1 MLRPIINTYIV
12 PTDGSRGNLS
22 GLAAAV
28 AFMFLIYIAG
38 IIATYIQSRLLTR
51 IGQNCLQAM
60 REDLFNHMQ
69 SLPVRYYDGNTRG
82 DLMSRFTNDIDNVG
96 NMLSSSLIS
105 IFTAILTLAG
115 TLALMLYTNWVLTL
129 VTIVVVPLMLS
140 VVKLI
145 SLKSST
151 YFGRQQ
157 AALGA
162 LNGYIEE
169 AVTGQKVIKVFNHED
184 TVSEEFGILNEHLKN
199 DQVWAQFYS
208 GVMGPVMNCSSQICY
223 TLTAVVGG
231 LLAVL
236 RGFDIGGLTVFLN
249 YSRQFSR
256 PINEIAM
263 TTTTIFS
270 ALAGAER
277 VQAVLE
283 AKPEEADAVNAYVP
297 SPMRG
302 DVVMKDVCFGYN
314 EDKLILKNIDLYA
327 HPGQKI
333 AFVGSTGAGKTTVMN
348 LLPRFYDI
356 QSGTITID
364 GVDIKQY
371 KRSELRK
378 NVTMVLQESHL
389 FSGTIMENIRY
400 GRLDATDEEVIEAA
414 KTASADSF
422 IRHLP
427 NGYNTVI
434 DADGSNLSQGQ
445 RQLLNI
451 ARAAAGAIAIKY
463 NCQGAAIPAV
473 TACASGSNAIG
484 EAVRAIRHGYADA
497 AVTGG
502 SEAPITDCSVAG
514 FINIKAL
521 SLAENPDEA
530 SLPFDK
536 RRAGF
541 VMGEGAAAL
550 ILEEYEHAKKRGAR
564 ILAEVTGYGST
575 CDAYHITAP
584 RPDALGAARAMKEAL
599 SESGYT
605 GDENIY
611 VNAHGTG
618 TPLNDSIET
627 KAIKLSLGEKKAKD
641 SLISSRMV

>member
-1 MLRPIINTYIV
+1 MDSQNNKTAADASKSLRLSASGRSISRAELDESLKRRYGGKTAAAGRGPGDGPGRRGRGAGGGKPKDIKKTIKYIMGYVLREKLRLFCALVCVLVSTASTLTASYMLRPIINTYIA
-12 PTDGSRGNLS
+12 PTDGSRGSIN
-22 GLAAAV
+22 GLAMST
-28 AFMFLIYIAG
+28 AFMLLTYMVGIA
-38 IIATYIQSRLLTR
+38 ATYIQSRLLTR
-51 IGQNCLQAM
+51 IGQNCLQSM
-60 REDLFNHMQ
+60 RTDLFNHMQ
-69 SLPVRYYDGNTRG
+69 SLPVRYYDSNTRG

-105 IFTAILTLAG
+105 IFTASLTLIG
-115 TLALMLYTNWVLTL
+115 TVALMLYTNWILTL
-129 VTIVVVPLMLS
+129 VTIIVVPAMLAL
-140 VVKLI
+140 VKLI
-145 SLKSST
+145 SKKSST

-184 TVSEEFGILNEHLKN
+184 VVQEEFGILNDHLRN

-208 GVMGPVMNCSSQICY
+208 GVMGPVMNCSSQISY

-236 RGFDIGGLTVFLN
+236 SGFDIGGLTVFLN

-283 AKPEEADAVNAYVP
+283 AEPEEPDAVNAYIP
-297 SPMRG
+297 SPMHG

-314 EDKLILKNIDLYA
+314 KDKLILKNIDLYA

-356 QSGTITID
+356 DSGTITID
-364 GVDIKQY
+364 GVDIRDY
-371 KRSELRK
+371 SRSELRK

-400 GRLDATDEEVIEAA
+400 GRLDATDAEVIEAA

-427 NGYNTVI
+427 NGYNTMI
-434 DADGSNLSQGQ
+434 DSDGSNLSQGQ

-451 ARAAAGAIAIKY
+451 ARAAVSKAPVLILDEATSSVDTKTERLIDEGMHKLMDDRTTFVIAHRLSTVRD
-463 NCQGAAIPAV
+463 A
-473 TACASGSNAIG
+473 NAIMVL
-484 EAVRAIRHGYADA
+484 EHGQIIERG
-497 AVTGG
+497 TH
-502 SEAPITDCSVAG
+502 EQ
-514 FINIKAL
+514 L
-521 SLAENPDEA
+521 
-530 SLPFDK
+530 
-536 RRAGF
+536 
-541 VMGEGAAAL
+541 
-550 ILEEYEHAKKRGAR
+550 LELKGRYYE
-564 ILAEVTGYGST
+564 L
-575 CDAYHITAP
+575 
-584 RPDALGAARAMKEAL
+584 
-599 SESGYT
+599 YT
-605 GDENIY
+605 G
-611 VNAHGTG
+611 
-618 TPLNDSIET
+618 
-627 KAIKLSLGEKKAKD
+627 KAELD
-641 SLISSRMV
+641 

>member
-1 MLRPIINTYIV
+1 MIKEASAKTRRDILEESLKRRYGGKIASAGRGHGGRPGGPGGPGGRTGGGKPKDVKKTVKYIMSYVLKEKLRLTGALVCVLVSTASTLAASYMLRPIINTYIA
-12 PTDGSRGNLS
+12 PTDGSRGDLS
-22 GLAAAV
+22 GLFAAV
-28 AFMFLIYIAG
+28 IFMFLIYIAG

-60 REDLFNHMQ
+60 RTDLFNHMQ

-96 NMLSSSLIS
+96 NLLSSSLIS
-105 IFTAILTLAG
+105 IFTAMLTLAG
-115 TLALMLYTNWVLTL
+115 TLALMLYTNLILTL

-184 TVSEEFGILNEHLKN
+184 TVSEEFGILNEHLRD

-208 GVMGPVMNCSSQICY
+208 GVMGPVMNCSSQISY
-223 TLTAVVGG
+223 ALTAVVGG

-283 AKPEEADAVNAYVP
+283 AEPEERDAVNAYIP

-314 EDKLILKNIDLYA
+314 EDKLILKHIDLYA

-414 KTASADSF
+414 KTASADFF

-451 ARAAAGAIAIKY
+451 ARAAVSKAPVLILDEATSSVDTRTERLIDDGMHKLMNDRTTFVIAHRLSTVRD
-463 NCQGAAIPAV
+463 A
-473 TACASGSNAIG
+473 NAIMVLEHG
-484 EAVRAIRHGYADA
+484 EIIERGTH
-497 AVTGG
+497 
-502 SEAPITDCSVAG
+502 EQ
-514 FINIKAL
+514 L
-521 SLAENPDEA
+521 
-530 SLPFDK
+530 
-536 RRAGF
+536 
-541 VMGEGAAAL
+541 
-550 ILEEYEHAKKRGAR
+550 LEMKGRYYE
-564 ILAEVTGYGST
+564 L
-575 CDAYHITAP
+575 
-584 RPDALGAARAMKEAL
+584 
-599 SESGYT
+599 YT
-605 GDENIY
+605 G
-611 VNAHGTG
+611 
-618 TPLNDSIET
+618 
-627 KAIKLSLGEKKAKD
+627 KAELD
-641 SLISSRMV
+641 